1 MTPALMNDEYMP
13 VGAVIK
19 LKHHTGYTVP
29 WFLIV
34 KDDGLGG
41 QKVRL
46 ILNLKKVNAFLH
58 APKFTL
64 ESISKIY
71 PHLRKGMW
79 AASIDLKHAYL
90 HLGLSPSLSKFCT
103 LRVGGDYYRF
113 VAAPFG
119 LAHLPYVWDRVI
131 KTFEN
136 LARRQGY
143 PVFFYFDDILVLGH
157 SPTEVR
163 RIVAH
168 LLEWF
173 QQAGLLVN
181 IPKSHLEPV
190 QNLIHLGVELDF
202 IKGCV
207 SIPARKLKSYRKE
220 LGKLVTHNMVTCR
233 RAAAILGQVKSLLI
247 VIPCT
252 HPYQGHVC

>member
-1 MTPALMNDEYMP
+1 MGVIFAAKENLPMEAMVMERATDVVTEKIPVKEETPKDTVVGPKDPLPPPRRYDSLVAHVRACLPWWRRHAQPSVVRIIERGVEPNWLRAPTLRNPDRHVHTPQELEMTRALMNDEYMP

-19 LKHHTGYTVP
+19 LTNHTGYTVP

-46 ILNLKKVNAFLH
+46 IPNLKKVNAFLH

-79 AASIDLKHAYL
+79 AACIDLKHAYL

-119 LAHLPYVWDRVI
+119 LAHLPYV
-131 KTFEN
+131 
-136 LARRQGY
+136 
-143 PVFFYFDDILVLGH
+143 
-157 SPTEVR
+157 
-163 RIVAH
+163 
-168 LLEWF
+168 
-173 QQAGLLVN
+173 
-181 IPKSHLEPV
+181 
-190 QNLIHLGVELDF
+190 
-202 IKGCV
+202 
-207 SIPARKLKSYRKE
+207 
-220 LGKLVTHNMVTCR
+220 
-233 RAAAILGQVKSLLI
+233 
-247 VIPCT
+247 
-252 HPYQGHVC
+252 